1 MKNINQQVSF
11 GLLLILSAF
20 ALGYT
25 LPKTKEQFDIKTKIV
40 RTRTRTRSRTRT
52 DADGTT
58 SPGISR
64 SRFYISEKIKS
75 KYDYDFQLE
84 QMAVD
89 MTIDWNNI

>member
-58 SPGISR
+58 SPGVSR
-64 SRFYISEKIKS
+64 SRFYISERKRYRVKS
-75 KYDYDFQLE
+75 NQGTCG
-84 QMAVD
+84 ARG
-89 MTIDWNNI
+89 